1 MHFVQLVVQLV
12 HFLFGSGE
20 RPAASRRDPIEAPAI
35 PCGILRRLE
44 QPGALQSVQQ
54 RIESP
59 RSDAVS
65 VMREL
70 LHHRQAED
78 RPLRR
83 MHENVN
89 ANQSVKKLAPMVLHR
104 NQYTTE

>member
-20 RPAASRRDPIEAPAI
+20 RPAASGCDPIEAPAI

-54 RIESP
+54 RIESSRP
-59 RSDAVS
+59 DPVFMARKF
-65 VMREL
+65 L
-70 LHHRQAED
+70 YHRQAED

-89 ANQSVKKLAPMVLHR
+89 ANESIK
-104 NQYTTE
+104 

>member
-35 PCGILRRLE
+35 PCGIFRRLE

-54 RIESP
+54 RIECSRP
-59 RSDAVS
+59 DAVS

-78 RPLRR
+78 RLLRR
-83 MHENVN
+83 VQQHVN
-89 ANQSVKKLAPMVLHR
+89 ANEAVK
-104 NQYTTE
+104 